1 MSRGSFYGWTLL
13 PALWVILC
21 INVAFT
27 MFGSTVLN
35 PAMAGE
41 LQFSRQSLG
50 LVFSVF
56 TLMSGLPGPLVALCV
71 NRFGIRSTL
80 ALGSALVGVGALL
93 MGTVVH
99 SAWSAVLVFGVVV
112 GAGSITGGVLA
123 AQTSAAFW
131 FVRRRAL
138 AMSLLMTAGGG
149 GGFIAPSLLNWAI
162 ARSGGH
168 WQAGWWL
175 IAVLAVAAVLIAL
188 FLVRERPED
197 LGQLPDGDSV
207 ATVQGGAAP
216 SPQADAGGWTLGGA
230 LHTPVLWL
238 MMLAGGGL
246 TAGFMTYLAHGVAHL
261 HDLAHAPAVAALS
274 MSLLSVTTLCG
285 SLLAGVIGDRIDLR
299 YCWAVALALF
309 GIGIYLVTG
318 AIAAP
323 LLYACSI
330 MMGLGFGCA
339 TVCLMTAVGNYFG
352 SRIYASLIGIVLA
365 VQTIFGGAASWAAGA
380 VYDRTG
386 HYNATFGFI
395 CAACVFLAVGLAL
408 ARRPRPPGT
417 PTAPAH
423 AA

>member
-1 MSRGSFYGWTLL
+1 MRGRYFYGWTLL

-35 PAMAGE
+35 PAMAIE
-41 LQFSRQSLG
+41 LRFSRQSLG

-56 TLMSGLPGPLVALCV
+56 TLMSGLPGPLVAMCV
-71 NRFGIRSTL
+71 NRVGIRATL
-80 ALGSALVGVGALL
+80 ALGSALVGSGALL

-99 SAWSAVLVFGVVV
+99 SAWSAALVFGVLI
-112 GAGSITGGVLA
+112 GAGSITGVLA

-131 FVRRRAL
+131 FVQRRAL

-149 GGFIAPSLLNWAI
+149 GGFIAPPLLNWAI

-188 FLVRERPED
+188 LLVRERPED
-197 LGQLPDGDSV
+197 MGQLPDGDAAAS
-207 ATVQGGAAP
+207 VQGGAAP
-216 SPQADAGGWTLGGA
+216 MSPTDAGGWTLRQA

-238 MMLAGGGL
+238 MMVAGGGL

-285 SLLAGVIGDRIDLR
+285 SLLAGVIGDRIELR
-299 YCWAVALALF
+299 YGWAVALALF

-318 AIAAP
+318 TTAAP

-352 SRIYASLIGIVLA
+352 SGIYASLVGIVLA
-365 VQTIFGGAASWAAGA
+365 VQTIFGSAASWAAGA

-395 CAACVFLAVGLAL
+395 CVACVLLAAGLAL
-408 ARRPRPPGT
+408 VRPPHHSGT
-417 PTAPAH
+417 PIASAH